1 MRSRLD
7 DIAGEVGLVMKQRDT
22 LINSRKALGAA
33 EFARERGRFDEM
45 HRALFKAHWELT
57 GKLEDVDDLADEVG
71 LVMKQRDVLIN
82 SRKALGAAEFARE
95 RGKFDEMH
103 RALFKAHW
111 ELSGKLEDVDDL
123 VRIGTEAG
131 LDPVELRAA
140 IEEGRYEQVL
150 DENRRLAESV
160 GINAIPA
167 HIFGRRYLVLG
178 AQPYDA
184 FTQVLDRLR
193 QEPAPSEP

>member
-1 MRSRLD
+1 MRTRLD
-7 DIAGEVGLVMKQRDT
+7 DI
-22 LINSRKALGAA
+22 
-33 EFARERGRFDEM
+33 
-45 HRALFKAHWELT
+45 
-57 GKLEDVDDLADEVG
+57 ADEVG

-111 ELSGKLEDVDDL
+111 ELTGKLEDVDDL
-123 VRIGTEAG
+123 VRIGTEVG
-131 LDPVELRAA
+131 LDPVDLRAA
-140 IEEGRYEQVL
+140 IEEGLYEQVL

-178 AQPYDA
+178 AQPYE
-184 FTQVLDRLR
+184 VLERLVV
-193 QEPAPSEP
+193 